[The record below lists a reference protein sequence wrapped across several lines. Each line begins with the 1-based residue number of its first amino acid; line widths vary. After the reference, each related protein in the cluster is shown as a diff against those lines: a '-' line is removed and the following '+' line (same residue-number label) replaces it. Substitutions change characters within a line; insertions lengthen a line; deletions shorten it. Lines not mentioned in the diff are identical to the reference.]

1 MRHIALFFMLLWFPL
16 GLMAKESNVDSL
28 RKAYEGVADLEEKIV
43 LALTL
48 GNHYF
53 YNKQDSAE
61 YFYSAGRQNLPP
73 EGWDSLYIK
82 IYERSSSLLEIQG
95 ENEKALSLVHKAYSR
110 VKQTGRTNELDQMY
124 ILLGRYHMRATRYDS
139 ASYYWNLLLKSK
151 DAKGEEY
158 LKWLPHH
165 YLGGLYDLMD
175 NWPMAKMHY
184 MKSLEY
190 LRLENKPKDILYLLY
205 MFIEVCESRQ
215 EFDLYS
221 RLRNE
226 YLSIKQS
233 TGQNIL
239 NPEHSMM
246 KQFVQSPAEQRQSL
260 YKFLPYHQKNR
271 SLFSTCDSY
280 YRIGQSYLE
289 EKRYDEAIENLHI
302 MMTYTDTINIPFMKY
317 NGHLALQ
324 KAYLAQGDY
333 KNAYTQYEYM
343 YVLRDTLFDIEKQK
357 QLSELNI
364 KYETAE
370 KEKQLAETSL
380 HLETAKK
387 KQQFLSFGLLGAL
400 IVSGLSYYAFRT
412 KIKSNKLLEEK
423 NEIISRALQEKDI
436 LLREIHHRVKNNLQ
450 MISALLYL
458 HGKSVDDTSAQ
469 LALMESQ
476 NRVQSMAMIHQNLY
490 QQDNL
495 LGVGVREYLDKLIS
509 HLTDSYNIEK
519 HRITINKNI
528 EIQHLDVDT
537 VIPLALI
544 INELI
549 SNALK
554 YAFKDGR
561 HGQIDVYLGQAEG
574 QIMLEVKDNGVG
586 MPAGVSDREA
596 GNFGFKLI
604 NILCD
609 RLGATWSTHAE
620 DGTRVTLFVP
630 LKKAA

>member
-1 MRHIALFFMLLWFPL
+1 MRYIAMFALLLWL
-16 GLMAKESNVDSL
+16 SLSLMAEESNVDSL
-28 RKAYEGVADLEEKIV
+28 RKAYDGSTDLEKKIT

-48 GNHYF
+48 GDYYF
-53 YNKQDSAE
+53 YTKQDSAE
-61 YFYSAGRQNLPP
+61 YFYSAGRHSLPTT
-73 EGWDSLYIK
+73 GYDSLYIK
-82 IYERSSSLLEIQG
+82 VYERSSSLLEIQG
-95 ENEKALSLVHKAYSR
+95 ENQKALALVHKAYLR
-110 VKQTGRTNELDQMY
+110 VKQTGRQNELDQMY

-139 ASYYWNLLLKSK
+139 ASYYWTLLLQNKE
-151 DAKGEEY
+151 AKGEEY

-175 NWPMAKMHY
+175 NWPMSKMHY
-184 MKSLEY
+184 EKSLEY

-205 MFIEVCESRQ
+205 MFMEVCKMRN

-226 YLSIKQS
+226 YLSIKQGM
-233 TGQNIL
+233 GQNIL
-239 NPEHSMM
+239 NAEHSMM
-246 KQFVQSPAEQRQSL
+246 MQFGQSPEEQRQTI
-260 YKFLPYHQKNR
+260 YKFLPYHLKNR

-289 EKRYDEAIENLHI
+289 EKKYAEAIALLKT
-302 MMTYTDTINIPFMKY
+302 MMAYTDTINVPFLKY

-343 YVLRDTLFDIEKQK
+343 YVLRDTLLDIEKQK
-357 QLSELNI
+357 QLGELNI

-380 HLETAKK
+380 RLGTAKK

-400 IVSGLSYYAFRT
+400 LISGLSYYAFRT

-423 NEIISRALQEKDI
+423 NQVVSKALQEKDI

-458 HGKSVDDTSAQ
+458 HGKSLDDTPAQ
-469 LALMESQ
+469 AALMESQ
-476 NRVQSMAMIHQNLY
+476 NRVQSMAIIHQNLY
-490 QQDNL
+490 QQENL
-495 LGVGVREYLDKLIS
+495 LGVGVQEYLDKLIH
-509 HLTDSYNIEK
+509 HLIDSYNIEK
-519 HRITINKNI
+519 DRIEIYKRI

-554 YAFKDGR
+554 YAFRDGR
-561 HGQIDVYLGQAEG
+561 QGVIHVNIGMVDGVIQ
-574 QIMLEVKDNGVG
+574 LEVKDNGIG
-586 MPAGVSDREA
+586 FPETNADG

-604 NILCD
+604 HILSE
-609 RLGATWSTHAE
+609 RLGATLNINS
-620 DGTRVTLFVP
+620 DKGTSVTLLVP
-630 LKKAA
+630 QIKAA

>member
-1 MRHIALFFMLLWFPL
+1 MRLTALLCMLLWLPL

-28 RKAYEGVADLEEKIV
+28 RRAYHRATNSEEKIV

-53 YNKQDSAE
+53 YSKQDSAE
-61 YFYSAGRQNLPP
+61 YFYSAGRQSPSLN
-73 EGWDSLYIK
+73 EYDSLYIK
-82 IYERSSSLLEIQG
+82 LYERSSSLQEILG
-95 ENEKALSLVHKAYSR
+95 ENQKALDLVHKAYTR
-110 VKQTGRTNELDQMY
+110 VKLTDMASELDQMY
-124 ILLGRYHMRATRYDS
+124 ILLGRYHMRATHYDS
-139 ASYYWNLLLKSK
+139 AAYYWNILLKNK
-151 DAKGEEY
+151 ERKGEEY

-165 YLGGLYDLMD
+165 YLGSMYDVMD

-184 MKSLEY
+184 EKALEY
-190 LRLENKPKDILYLLY
+190 LRLEKKPKDILYFLY
-205 MFIEVCESRQ
+205 MFMEVCKTRE

-226 YLSIKQS
+226 YLSIKNEM
-233 TGQNIL
+233 GQNIL
-239 NPEHSMM
+239 DPEHSMM
-246 KQFVQSPAEQRQSL
+246 KQFSLSPIEQREAI
-260 YKFLPYHQKNR
+260 YKFLPYHLKNK
-271 SLFSTCDSY
+271 SQFSTCDSY
-280 YRIGQSYLE
+280 YRIGESYLE
-289 EKRYDEAIENLHI
+289 EKNFNEAIANLQL
-302 MMTYTDTINIPFMKY
+302 MMDCIDSINFPFLKY

-324 KAYLAQGDY
+324 RAYLGQGDY
-333 KNAYTQYEYM
+333 KNAYAQYEYM
-343 YVLRDTLFDIEKQK
+343 YILRDTLMHIEKQK
-357 QLSELNI
+357 QLSELNV

-370 KEKQLAETSL
+370 REKQLAETTL
-380 HLETAKK
+380 NLETAKK
-387 KQQFLSFGLLGAL
+387 KQQLLTFTLIGAFL
-400 IVSGLSYYAFRT
+400 VSGLTYYAFQI
-412 KIKSNKLLEEK
+412 KKKSNKLLEEK
-423 NEIISRALQEKDI
+423 NQVISSALQEKDI

-458 HGKSVDDTSAQ
+458 HGKSVDDSSAQ

-495 LGVGVREYLDKLIS
+495 LGVSVREYLDKLIS

-519 HRITINKNI
+519 QRITINKNI

-561 HGQIDVYLGQAEG
+561 QGKIDVFLGQAEG
-574 QIMLEVKDNGVG
+574 LIVLEVKDNGVG
-586 MPAGVSDREA
+586 MPAGLSSQEA

-609 RLGATWSTHAE
+609 RLGATWSTHSE
-620 DGTRVTLFVP
+620 DGTRISLSVP
-630 LKKAA
+630 MKKAA

>member
-1 MRHIALFFMLLWFPL
+1 MRHFALIWMFLWLPL
-16 GLMAKESNVDSL
+16 GLIAKESNVDSL
-28 RKAYEGVADLEEKIV
+28 RRAYDKAVGLEEKIA

-53 YNKQDSAE
+53 YFNQDSAE
-61 YFYSAGRQNLPP
+61 FFYAAGRQSLPT
-73 EGWDSLYIK
+73 EGYDSLYIK
-82 IYERSSSLLEIQG
+82 IYDRSSALMEILG
-95 ENEKALSLVHKAYSR
+95 ENKKALDLVHKANTR
-110 VKQTGRTNELDQMY
+110 VKLSGRTNELDQMY
-124 ILLGRYHMRATRYDS
+124 ILLGRYHMRDTQYDS
-139 ASYYWNLLLKSK
+139 ATYYYNLLLQSK

-165 YLGGLYDLMD
+165 YLGTMYDAMD
-175 NWPMAKMHY
+175 NWPLCKMHFE
-184 MKSLEY
+184 KALEY
-190 LRLENKPKDILYLLY
+190 LRLENKPKDILYVLY
-205 MFIEVCESRQ
+205 MFIEIAEMRKDY
-215 EFDLYS
+215 DLYS

-246 KQFVQSPAEQRQSL
+246 RQITQSPAEQRKSL
-260 YKFLPYHQKNR
+260 YKFLPYHMKNG

-280 YRIGQSYLE
+280 YRIGQTYLE
-289 EKRYDEAIENLHI
+289 ENNYPEAIENLKI
-302 MMTYTDTINIPFMKY
+302 MMAYTDSINVPFLKY

-343 YVLRDTLFDIEKQK
+343 YVLRDTLLDLEKQK

-370 KEKQLAETSL
+370 KEKQLAEASL

-387 KQQFLSFGLLGAL
+387 KEQFLSFGLLGAL

-423 NEIISRALQEKDI
+423 NQIISRALQEKDI

-458 HGKSVDDTSAQ
+458 HGKSVDDSSAQ

-495 LGVGVREYLDKLIS
+495 LGVGVQEYLDKLIS

-561 HGQIDVYLGQAEG
+561 QGQIDIFLGQTDG

-586 MPAGVSDREA
+586 MPVEVSTREA

-609 RLGATWSTHAE
+609 RLGATWSAHSEA
-620 DGTRVTLFVP
+620 GTRITLSVP
-630 LKKAA
+630 MKKAA